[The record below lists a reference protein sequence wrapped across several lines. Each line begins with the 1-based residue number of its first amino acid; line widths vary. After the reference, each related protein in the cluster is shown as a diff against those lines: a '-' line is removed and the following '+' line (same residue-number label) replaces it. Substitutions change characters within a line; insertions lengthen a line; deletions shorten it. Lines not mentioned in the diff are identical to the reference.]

1 MKLVINAE
9 KNVVLRDEGKSEI
22 NEKWFIGNNELEIVK
37 QFTELRI
44 IFQYYTKFTKA
55 KKQLSDK
62 GSKAMFDLMK
72 NISGML
78 LNHEILLSLMIITFM
93 VLSIM
98 HQKFRALINEKC

>member
-1 MKLVINAE
+1 M
-9 KNVVLRDEGKSEI
+9 
-22 NEKWFIGNNELEIVK
+22 
-37 QFTELRI
+37 
-44 IFQYYTKFTKA
+44 
-55 KKQLSDK
+55 QLSDK

>member
-1 MKLVINAE
+1 M
-9 KNVVLRDEGKSEI
+9 
-22 NEKWFIGNNELEIVK
+22 
-37 QFTELRI
+37 RI

-78 LNHEILLSLMIITFM
+78 LNHEIPLSLFDYYVYGIINHA
-93 VLSIM
+93 SEIQGS
-98 HQKFRALINEKC
+98 HK

>member
-1 MKLVINAE
+1 MKFVINAE
-9 KNVVLRDEGKSEI
+9 KNVVLRDEGKNEI

-37 QFTELRI
+37 LRI

-78 LNHEILLSLMIITFM
+78 LNHETLLSLMIITFM

-98 HQKFRALINEKC
+98 HQKFRAFNNEKC

>member
-1 MKLVINAE
+1 M
-9 KNVVLRDEGKSEI
+9 
-22 NEKWFIGNNELEIVK
+22 
-37 QFTELRI
+37 RI

-55 KKQLSDK
+55 KEQLSDK

-98 HQKFRALINEKC
+98 HQKFRAFNNEKC